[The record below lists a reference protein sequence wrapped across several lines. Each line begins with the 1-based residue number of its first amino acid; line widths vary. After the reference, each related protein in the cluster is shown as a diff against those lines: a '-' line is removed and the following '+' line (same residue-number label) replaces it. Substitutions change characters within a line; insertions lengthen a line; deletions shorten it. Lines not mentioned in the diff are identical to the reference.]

1 MADQQPRKKIF
12 DFALL
17 RRVFRF
23 AAPYKKKFY
32 ISLSMAV
39 LLAVLAPIR
48 PYLVQLTI
56 NNYVKG
62 TVSATEEIHNPF
74 IKIMVAINRYFHPA
88 TGDRH
93 NHFIEMVITITVIQI
108 ILLLAESIIRFYFS
122 YITAWLGQSV
132 VKDMRV
138 QVYNKILGLNLS
150 QFDKTPIGTLTTR
163 TINDIESINDI
174 FSDGLIPII
183 ADLLSIVSVL
193 VVMFVVDWKLSLICL
208 APFPVLV
215 VATYFFKEAVNKS
228 FIRVRNAVAALN
240 AFVQEHITGMH
251 VLQAFAAEE
260 REAAKF
266 TKINRDHRNANIK
279 AIFAYSVF
287 FPVVEIVLAVSTS
300 LLIWWAA
307 SEAHLLRAT
316 DPAAAGAMI
325 GKMIS
330 FFLFLN
336 LLFRPLRVIADK
348 FNVLQMGMI
357 AGERVFKV
365 LDNEDFIPDSA
376 RGKFAPATIKGKIE
390 FDKVFF
396 AYTGE
401 RYVLK
406 NISFTIKPGET
417 VAIVGHTGS
426 GKTSIISLLNR
437 LYHIQQGSIKVDDI
451 NIEQYNLDVL
461 RSRIGI
467 VLQDVFLFSG
477 SVVDNI
483 TLRNPEISR
492 DKVIEAATLIG
503 MHEFIMELPGGYD
516 YNVME
521 RGATLSLGQRQL
533 LSFIRAL
540 LYNPSI
546 LVLDEATSSVDT
558 ESEQLIQAAID
569 KLIAGRTSIVI
580 AHRLSTIRKASKII
594 VLDKGEIKEMGTHE
608 ELLQHNGFYAR
619 LYEMQ
624 FEKKQPAAINI

>member
-1 MADQQPRKKIF
+1 MFVCLALSLLYMADQQPRKKIF

-17 RRVFRF
+17 KRVFRF
-23 AAPYKKKFY
+23 AAPYKRKFY
-32 ISLSMAV
+32 TSLTLSV
-39 LLAVLAPIR
+39 ILAVLAPIR
-48 PYLVQLTI
+48 PYLVQVTI

-62 TVSATEEIHNPF
+62 GMSVAPGQRNPF
-74 IKIMVAINRYFHPA
+74 VELVV
-88 TGDRH
+88 T
-93 NHFIEMVITITVIQI
+93 ITIIQI
-108 ILLLAESIIRFYFS
+108 VLLLAESIIRFYFS
-122 YITAWLGQSV
+122 YITAWLGQNV

-183 ADLLSIVSVL
+183 ADLLSIISVL
-193 VVMFVVDWKLSLICL
+193 IVMFVVDWKLSLICL
-208 APFPVLV
+208 APFPVLMA
-215 VATYFFKEAVNKS
+215 ATYFFKEAVNKS

-266 TKINRDHRNANIK
+266 TRINRDHRNANIK

-307 SEAHLLRAT
+307 SEAHLLKDT
-316 DPAAAGAMI
+316 NPAAASQMV

-365 LDNEDFIPDSA
+365 LDNEDFIPDSKK
-376 RGKFAPATIKGKIE
+376 GNFAPPVVKGKIE
-390 FDKVFF
+390 FDKVYF
-396 AYTGE
+396 AYTDD

-406 NISFTIKPGET
+406 NISFTIQPGET
-417 VAIVGHTGS
+417 LAIVGHTGS

-437 LYHIQQGSIKVDDI
+437 LYHIQKGAIRVDDV
-451 NIEQYNLDVL
+451 NIEQYDLDAL
-461 RSRIGI
+461 RSRTGI

-477 SVVDNI
+477 SVLDNI
-483 TLRNPEISR
+483 TLRNTDITRER
-492 DKVIEAATLIG
+492 VIEAARLIG
-503 MHEFIMELPGGYD
+503 MHDFIMELPGGYD

-558 ESEQLIQAAID
+558 ASEKLIQGAID

-580 AHRLSTIRKASKII
+580 AHRLSTIRKAGKII
-594 VLDKGEIKEMGTHE
+594 VLDKGEIKEMGTHD
-608 ELLQHNGFYAR
+608 ELLRNNGFYTR

-624 FEKKQPAAINI
+624 FEKKRIPAL